1 MKNIAFKGFQFY
13 YDYKQSRYLINE
25 DSLTFFAS
33 DTEVRIHIS
42 IVEGKLL
49 LRPRYGVTIKKLADK
64 SYKILANE

>member
-33 DTEVRIHIS
+33 DTEVRIHVS
-42 IVEGKLL
+42 IVEVN
-49 LRPRYGVTIKKLADK
+49 Y
-64 SYKILANE
+64 Y